1 MDLMDMF
8 MFMVGNT
15 KHTTLP
21 RTLYQDD
28 VPCVVCLLRNRSV
41 AKMFP
46 GKWEFMRK
54 KYKIKIKHLTVMLL
68 LNKVCIFME
77 SINNIFSLNLKICSF
92 SSLVFNAA
100 YIQNALILL
109 SNLNSTC
116 KTVSPRHVLQNIA
129 TSQNNVLIINRITN
143 VD

>member
-1 MDLMDMF
+1 MMYPVLF
-8 MFMVGNT
+8 
-15 KHTTLP
+15 
-21 RTLYQDD
+21 
-28 VPCVVCLLRNRSV
+28 VVLEIDQSPKCFQVNENLC
-41 AKMFP
+41 
-46 GKWEFMRK
+46 GKK
-54 KYKIKIKHLTVMLL
+54 NKIKIKHLTVKLL

-92 SSLVFNAA
+92 SSLVFNVA

-129 TSQNNVLIINRITN
+129 TSQNNVLIINRITT

>member
-1 MDLMDMF
+1 MDMF

-28 VPCVVCLLRNRSV
+28 VPCVVCRLRNRSV

-54 KYKIKIKHLTVMLL
+54 KNKIKIKHLTVMLL

-77 SINNIFSLNLKICSF
+77 SINNIFPLNLKICSF
-92 SSLVFNAA
+92 SSLVFNVA

-129 TSQNNVLIINRITN
+129 TSQNNVLIINRITT